1 MQKIKTERRLDIMK
15 FVEIKGNLQTGAENA
30 WDFVKEHK
38 VEIGLTI
45 VTTVSGIGLLILGKK
60 LYSIDTKH
68 RSFKEFKNVPS
79 FTDVLPE
86 FIRKIDEEIFT
97 DLAPE
102 IENLVICDRIENAI
116 VERSFTLEPTLHKLV
131 TVKID
136 AIHGD

>member
-1 MQKIKTERRLDIMK
+1 MK
-15 FVEIKGNLQTGAENA
+15 FVEIKENFKKGAENA

-45 VTTVSGIGLLILGKK
+45 VTTVSGIGLFILGKK
-60 LYSIDTKH
+60 LYALDTKH
-68 RSFKEFKNVPS
+68 KSFKSFNVPS
-79 FTDVLPE
+79 VTDVLPE

-102 IENLVICDRIENAI
+102 VENLVISDGVEHAV
-116 VERSFTLEPTLHKLV
+116 VERSYTLEPTLHKLV

>member
-1 MQKIKTERRLDIMK
+1 MK
-15 FVEIKGNLQTGAENA
+15 FVEFKENFKKGAEKT

-38 VEIGLTI
+38 VEIGLTA
-45 VTTVSGIGLLILGKK
+45 VTTVSGICLILIGRR
-60 LYSIDTKH
+60 LYLLDTKH
-68 RSFKEFKNVPS
+68 KSFNVPS
-79 FTDVLPE
+79 VTDVLPE

-102 IENLVICDRIENAI
+102 IENLVISDGVENAV
-116 VERSFTLEPTLHKLV
+116 VERSYTLEPTLHKLV

>member
-1 MQKIKTERRLDIMK
+1 MK
-15 FVEIKGNLQTGAENA
+15 FVEIKDNLQKGAEKTWN
-30 WDFVKEHK
+30 FVKEHK
-38 VEIGLTI
+38 VEIGLTVI
-45 VTTVSGIGLLILGKK
+45 TTVSGIGLFILGKK
-60 LYSIDTKH
+60 LYALDTKH
-68 RSFKEFKNVPS
+68 KSFKDFNVPS
-79 FTDVLPE
+79 VTDSVLPE

-102 IENLVICDRIENAI
+102 IENLVICDGVENAI

>member
-1 MQKIKTERRLDIMK
+1 MK
-15 FVEIKGNLQTGAENA
+15 FVEFKENFKKGVEKT

-45 VTTVSGIGLLILGKK
+45 VTTASGIGLFILGKK

-79 FTDVLPE
+79 VTDVLPE

-102 IENLVICDRIENAI
+102 VENLVISDGVEHAV
-116 VERSFTLEPTLHKLV
+116 VERSYTLEPTLHKLV

>member
-1 MQKIKTERRLDIMK
+1 MK
-15 FVEIKGNLQTGAENA
+15 FVEFKENFKKGAENA

-68 RSFKEFKNVPS
+68 KSFNVPS
-79 FTDVLPE
+79 VTDVLPE

-102 IENLVICDRIENAI
+102 IENLVICDGVENAI

>member
-1 MQKIKTERRLDIMK
+1 MK
-15 FVEIKGNLQTGAENA
+15 FVEFKENFKKGAKKK

-45 VTTVSGIGLLILGKK
+45 VTTVSGIGLIVLGKK
-60 LYSIDTKH
+60 LYKLDTPHKSI
-68 RSFKEFKNVPS
+68 NVPNMAS
-79 FTDVLPE
+79 TLPD
-86 FIRKIDEEIFT
+86 FIRTIDEEVFT

-102 IENLVICDRIENAI
+102 IENLIINDGVENAI
-116 VERSFTLEPTLHKLV
+116 IERSFTLEPTLHKLV